1 MVDSRSTS
9 TRSSSDSGQ
18 KSTNFWLLVDFM
30 VDFHP
35 NSQTL
40 VLRSA
45 KMKIKEKKREKKLK
59 LFFRFFYL
67 VKLPQQPLLVAI
79 CRLHEKALISN
90 LQISSA
96 KFHSYCPFCKFQN
109 SSSKFSYVQKT
120 KKKFRKKTF
129 EKFLKDF
136 RKIFEKSSKKNF
148 KILEWTMKSR
158 KNCD

>member
-109 SSSKFSYVQKT
+109 SSSKFSYSLSPLLHPP
-120 KKKFRKKTF
+120 KFTPFLSTRKKIYFGTLF
-129 EKFLKDF
+129 G
-136 RKIFEKSSKKNF
+136 R
-148 KILEWTMKSR
+148 LEFVY
-158 KNCD
+158 